1 MARFISD
8 TLLLLSLR
16 RQVAWNEFRARSLGR
31 RVFAVAAALGITL
44 GAGIGSMSIGLGLGA
59 ILRRFPELALE
70 ALLPGAIL
78 TVVALLLVLVAFGAA
93 LGSLFLAGDLELL
106 MAAPIDQRAIFV
118 SKLLDGM
125 GWYYA
130 VVAIGAGPA
139 LVAYGVGLGYGPA
152 YFVLALL
159 ALVGTPLL
167 PTGLAALLV
176 LVVVRFAPA
185 RRVREF
191 LGLVAAV
198 TGIGCSIAGQTG
210 RIWMRQFFAFNGPLG
225 TPGTQGAVGREQLE
239 ALLARVHEV
248 AALPVPSFVAGR
260 GLAAAGRGDIGA
272 AMSDL
277 GGFYA
282 LTFGFFAVCTVI
294 AGVWYGSSWSRLQ
307 GSGSS
312 RRGKARTVR
321 TTQSAADWL
330 GHAPAAVAVA
340 LKDWRIFP
348 RDLTG
353 YRQMLAPLIAIP
365 AVYFNLFS
373 RSGRRGQ
380 NAIDLAQRAAGLDL
394 RGVATAA
401 AVLLLCTMI
410 FSRMAVTS
418 VAREG
423 KGWWTIKAAPITAWE
438 LLGGKL
444 LVVAV
449 PYVVVSTVM
458 MVAVSI
464 WNEFGLAGALYGWFG
479 VQLLGI
485 AMLAL
490 NVAVGVPLARL
501 DWDDPRRM
509 TSPWAALFTALGFIV
524 IGLLGGVLL
533 SLPVA
538 IEAIVPGWTVLAWLF
553 GPLSAAG
560 VAVAA
565 AWTAAA
571 YAAQRLPFVGEA

>member
-1 MARFISD
+1 MLLSD
-8 TLLLLSLR
+8 TILLLSLR
-16 RQVAWNEFRARSLGR
+16 RQVAWNSFRSRSLKR
-31 RVFAVAAALGITL
+31 RVFSVVVAVIIALGV
-44 GAGIGSMSIGLGLGA
+44 GATSMSVGLGLGA
-59 ILRRFPELALE
+59 VLRRFPELALE
-70 ALLPGAIL
+70 SLLPALIL
-78 TVVALLLVLVAFGAA
+78 TVVAVVLVVVAFGAA

-139 LVAYGVGLGYGPA
+139 LVAYGIGLGYGPA
-152 YFVLALL
+152 YYLLALL
-159 ALVGTPLL
+159 ALLGTPLL

-176 LVVVRFAPA
+176 MVVVRFAPA

-191 LGLVAAV
+191 LGIVAAL
-198 TGIGCSIAGQTG
+198 TGIGFSVAGQTA
-210 RIWMRQFFAFNGPLG
+210 RVWMRQFFAFNGP
-225 TPGTQGAVGREQLE
+225 PGSPANTVGRAQLE
-239 ALLARVHEV
+239 ALLERVQEV
-248 AALPVPSFVAGR
+248 VSFPIPSFVAGR
-260 GLAAAGRGDIGA
+260 GLAAAGRGDLIAAIGGLA
-272 AMSDL
+272 
-277 GGFYA
+277 GFFV
-282 LTFGFFAVCTVI
+282 LTFGFFALSTVV
-294 AGVWYGSSWSRLQ
+294 AGAWYANSWSRLQ

-312 RRGKARTVR
+312 KRGKPRAVR
-321 TTQSAADWL
+321 TTQAAAGWL
-330 GHAPAAVAVA
+330 GRAPASVAVA
-340 LKDWRIFP
+340 LKDWRVFP

-365 AVYFNLFS
+365 AVYINLFA

-380 NAIDLAQRAAGLDL
+380 NPIEMAQNAAGGAVDL
-394 RGVATAA
+394 RGIATAA

-449 PYVVVSTVM
+449 PYVFVSTVM

-464 WNEFGLAGALYGWFG
+464 WNEFGVAGALYGWFG

-509 TSPWAALFTALGFIV
+509 TSPWAALFTFLGFIV

-533 SLPVA
+533 SLPVVA
-538 IEAIVPGWTVLAWLF
+538 EAIVPRWATLVWLI

-560 VAVAA
+560 VAVAG
-565 AWTAAA
+565 AWMATA